1 MYNVNAQ
8 VRVNVTKESKDGDAV
23 ITYDRIVQIG
33 AGLTIQIV

>member
-8 VRVNVTKESKDGDAV
+8 IRVNVMKESKDGEAV
-23 ITYDRIVQIG
+23 ITYNRIVQIG